1 MVGDII
7 NDQFEVIQQK
17 QVYACGGGHTCA
29 VCKENTEG
37 ALSRRN
43 KGFKNAVAKLQHHP
57 KPSCLISIL
66 SGG

>member
-7 NDQFEVIQQK
+7 NDQFEVVQQK

-29 VCKENTEG
+29 ICKENTED

-43 KGFKNAVAKLQHHP
+43 KGFKHAVAKL
-57 KPSCLISIL
+57 
-66 SGG
+66 